1 MDQRSGGSRLP
12 GRPSHPSGIR
22 RSPAARL
29 ATGRAGGRPTRP
41 ARRPRLTRSPGPG
54 SRPDWPRR
62 LRIGAA
68 VLSALVLVVTATG
81 WSLYRDLVA
90 GLTTTD
96 VIFGDRSGDGLN
108 ILLVG
113 VDSRTDAQGNPLP
126 EEIVRTLHS
135 GPDTGVL
142 NSDTIILLHLPARGG
157 SAVAF
162 SIPRD
167 TYVDIPGY
175 RRDKIN
181 AAYPATKALTAQ
193 GLVATGGK
201 DPAEV
206 ERESAAAGRSAL
218 IATVQQLTGLHV
230 DHYAEINLL
239 GFYNLTTAIGGVEV
253 CLKAPV
259 EDELSGARFPAGR
272 QTISG
277 AAALSFVRQ
286 RHGLPE
292 GDLSRIRRQQV
303 FLAAVA
309 GKLLSS
315 GTLSNPAT
323 LSRLVDVVHKS
334 LVIDSGWD
342 LLTFAQRA
350 AGIAAGRI
358 DFATI
363 PTLGGENNARGD
375 VVLVDPAQVRE
386 AIAQRTAAAAS
397 AETVHATDTTAPAE
411 PATAG
416 RSSGVDPASITVDVS
431 NASGATGLAG
441 NVADRLSAA
450 GYRRGTVQNATHRAT
465 SVVYYAGDDAEP
477 AARAVADMLGGL
489 AVERASQDAPAT
501 AVQVVLG
508 GDFPAAQPAPGT
520 SAAAA
525 PDGSA
530 PTINAGGVPC
540 ID

>member
-1 MDQRSGGSRLP
+1 M
-12 GRPSHPSGIR
+12 
-22 RSPAARL
+22 
-29 ATGRAGGRPTRP
+29 
-41 ARRPRLTRSPGPG
+41 
-54 SRPDWPRR
+54 
-62 LRIGAA
+62 
-68 VLSALVLVVTATG
+68 LSALVLVVTATG

-96 VIFGDRSGDGLN
+96 VIFGSSSGNGLN

-126 EEIVRTLHS
+126 DDVVRTLHS

-157 SAVAF
+157 SAIAF

-167 TYVDIPGY
+167 TYVDIPGH
-175 RRDKIN
+175 RKDKIN
-181 AAYPATKALTAQ
+181 AAYPAMKARTAEE
-193 GLVATGGK
+193 LAEKGGK
-201 DPAEV
+201 DPREID
-206 ERESAAAGRSAL
+206 RESSAAGRSAL
-218 IATVQQLTGLHV
+218 IATVQNLTGTHI

-253 CLKAPV
+253 CLNAPV
-259 EDELSGARFPAGR
+259 DDELSGARFPAGR

-309 GKLLSS
+309 DKILSA
-315 GTLSNPAT
+315 GTLTNPAA
-323 LSRLVDVVHKS
+323 LGRLIDVVHKS

-358 DFATI
+358 EFATI
-363 PTLGGENNARGD
+363 PTHGGESNARGD

-386 AIAQRTAAAAS
+386 AIARQTAAAAEAS
-397 AETVHATDTTAPAE
+397 DDAPA
-411 PATAG
+411 PAPAPAPASGPGPTPARPAG
-416 RSSGVDPASITVDVS
+416 TPTGGPPSTVDPASVTVDVS

-441 NVADRLSAA
+441 HVADRLSAA
-450 GYRRGTVQNATHRAT
+450 GYHRGTVQNAAHRTT
-465 SVVYYAGDDAEP
+465 SVVSYAGDDAEP
-477 AARAVADMLGGL
+477 AARAVAAMLGGL
-489 AVERASQDAPAT
+489 AVERAPEAGPGT

-508 GDFPAAQPAPGT
+508 GDFPAAHPAPGST
-520 SAAAA
+520 ATAA
-525 PDGSA
+525 PDGSG